1 MLAPTLASI
10 ALLPG
15 LLTPTLPDVKA
26 SRELPVLLPSTFIT
40 KDKPKLYAK
49 GVGDPSQYVVTL
61 TNRKD
66 CTANYCTVAYFSGY
80 KGLKLTGGR
89 TVALA
94 KGVKGRYRPRSCGA
108 SCTPPSVSW
117 KVNDVLYAVQTDT
130 SRKNL
135 VKMVNSAI
143 KQGPR

>member
-1 MLAPTLASI
+1 MLATALASV

-40 KDKPKLYAK
+40 KDKTKLYAR

-61 TNRKD
+61 TNRKG
-66 CTANYCTVAYFSGY
+66 CTANSCTVAYFSGY
-80 KGLKLTGGR
+80 KGLKLSGGR

-94 KGVKGRYRPRSCGA
+94 KGFKGRYRPRSCGA

-117 KVNDVLYAVQTDT
+117 THNDILYSVQTAT
-130 SRKNL
+130 TRKNL
-135 VKMVNSAI
+135 VKMANSAI
-143 KQGPR
+143 KKGPR

>member
-1 MLAPTLASI
+1 MLATTLASV

-40 KDKPKLYAK
+40 KQKTKLYAR
-49 GVGDPSQYVVTL
+49 GVGDPSEYLVTL
-61 TNRKD
+61 TDRKG
-66 CTANYCTVAYFSGY
+66 CTANYCTVAYFSGR
-80 KGLKLTGGR
+80 KGLRLAGGR
-89 TVALA
+89 SVSLA
-94 KGVKGRYRPRSCGA
+94 KGAKGRYQPRSCGA

-117 KVNDVLYAVQTDT
+117 KVNDVLYTVQTHT

-135 VKMVNSAI
+135 VKMANSAI
-143 KQGPR
+143 KHGPR